1 MLGYGNG
8 EMAPGLTSPSA
19 AEIYMAGHNI
29 LISHARA
36 VDTYRKNFQP
46 AQNGKIGITLNCNW
60 TEPAPSDDP
69 EKAKKNAEAAERS
82 VVWNLGWFA
91 DPVYTGDYVSPQ
103 RCCTPLWYE
112 APTQYCCLVAPVSS
126 AKTRQ
131 ILKFPQPRTLPN
143 LGGARLSARD
153 DEAALRTPAPRV
165 HCRRKGAAQGQH
177 RLLWS
182 KLL

>member
-112 APTQYCCLVAPVSS
+112 APTQYCCLVAIACIGLLCKNTADPEIPSATNAPEPWWCSIVS
-126 AKTRQ
+126 
-131 ILKFPQPRTLPN
+131 PR
-143 LGGARLSARD
+143 
-153 DEAALRTPAPRV
+153 
-165 HCRRKGAAQGQH
+165 
-177 RLLWS
+177 
-182 KLL
+182 